1 MEESTLEDEFN
12 RRVKQLSERAKAAGT
27 NVSELCRIAGVSR
40 TTPERWNKRV
50 PKSITIFDSV
60 FQALLDLERAKGEE
74 EEAFK
79 NLPLREQERLKA
91 QRKELEREKEKERRL
106 KRNEARRESRARLKN
121 AQQD

>member
-91 QRKELEREKEKERRL
+91 QRKELEREKEKEHRL

>member
-1 MEESTLEDEFN
+1 MDESTLEEEFN

-27 NVSELCRIAGVSR
+27 NVSELCRIAGISR

-60 FQALLDLERAKGEE
+60 FQALLDLEKAKEEE

-79 NLPLREQERLKA
+79 NLPLREQERLQA

-106 KRNEARRESRARLKN
+106 KRNEARRENRARLKN

>member
-27 NVSELCRIAGVSR
+27 NVSELCRIAGISR

-50 PKSITIFDSV
+50 PKSITIFDSI
-60 FQALLDLERAKGEE
+60 FQALLDLERAKEE
-74 EEAFK
+74 EEKAFK

-106 KRNEARRESRARLKN
+106 KRNEARRENRARLKN